1 MKTGISATSV
11 SYSLSTFFKRSLL
24 CTSVMCA
31 MGIAQAEEI
40 DSENEQQAAQQQA
53 DQEALEV
60 IEVRGIRASS
70 AKNLSIKRLSNAMVD
85 AITAEDIGK
94 FPDKNVADSLQR
106 VPGVVIQ
113 RSGGEGSTVSIR
125 GLSSDLTYTQLNGNY
140 IASSPGEPSRSFDYA
155 LLPSAMIQKVEVYKS
170 PEARIDEGGVGGTVL
185 LHTRKPLDMDAGSGL
200 AQVETTYAD
209 VTEDYEP
216 SFTGLYSW
224 KNDDENFG
232 MLVGYTSQT
241 RTNRSLSGSANGW
254 NWTGEGDGLDT
265 NGKEV
270 DNDNFSSPVKDV
282 NGNVYDNHWVPQF
295 ARANVYEEEREREG
309 LQATMQ
315 FAPTDNLEITANY
328 FRFKLGLDSTSS
340 SIDFP
345 EWNLQSGHA
354 TDVTTD
360 GSGTIITGIDYS
372 AGATGDNS
380 TINLPWI
387 RGEYTR
393 EESVSDTYDF
403 TVKYMADEFELRFT
417 AGHTEADGGPTEKY
431 ETAYYSGNGANG
443 NAAAYSGWD
452 ISGQDMNIYLD
463 PNMIDNLQNGIG
475 GGTDPGSS
483 NSSFVTS
490 AMEEDYAQIDLDYDL
505 DYSIF
510 TMVRVG
516 TKYRNAEIHRET
528 RNTFYLDP
536 EFDIEAGEASE
547 GGITRDDSYQWNG
560 GMPAASLVMND
571 SSLGMLPGGFN
582 TNIFPSMN
590 WNSYANYLN
599 DNFVRYTRIEDN
611 FVYDVEEE
619 IFSSYVQFD
628 FQGESFRG
636 NFGARY
642 VETTTTGASTDI
654 YVFKLDSYDDDE
666 NEINDTEDEWFLIE
680 QENSYYNFLPSFNIS
695 YDLTDEI
702 IIRGAIAEVMSRPD
716 YSTLGAQERLTWV
729 SDEWAADRSGQNVE
743 PGWSGSGGNKN
754 LKPFESFQQ
763 DLSIEYYYADAS
775 AMGIAFFNK
784 SVDNFVVPITMD
796 VSRDTPAYEVT
807 IKGVTSVVGGDN
819 QLIEDYSTS
828 GNGSNATSRGIE
840 VFIQHSFDNGF
851 GVNSNYTYNDASEAD
866 IIVDGE
872 KVGTSEL
879 IGSAE
884 FQFNFSAY
892 FENDEF
898 SVRASYNLRGDE
910 VRGIQNGMTVYNA
923 EYDQVDVN
931 ASYQVTE
938 NLVFTASVINLLE
951 EESYTFLGDDT
962 EDRFLSNSYS
972 GRRMYA
978 GMTYNF

>member
-1 MKTGISATSV
+1 MKTHSNLPTKSKFKM
-11 SYSLSTFFKRSLL
+11 SLI
-24 CTSVMCA
+24 CA
-31 MGIAQAEEI
+31 AVLNVFTAQAFAVEDEAGQNEPTSF
-40 DSENEQQAAQQQA
+40 SEATKLS
-53 DQEALEV
+53 DVEV
-60 IEVRGIRASS
+60 IEVRGIRGSTE
-70 AKNLSIKRLSNAMVD
+70 KNLSIKRLSNAMVD

-113 RSGGEGSTVSIR
+113 RDGGEGSTVSIR

-155 LLPSAMIQKVEVYKS
+155 LLPAAMIETVEVYKS

-185 LHTRKPLDMDAGSGL
+185 LKSRTPLNMDNGGIF
-200 AQVETTYAD
+200 QVETTYAD

-224 KNDDENFG
+224 KNDDEDFG
-232 MLVGYTSQT
+232 MLLGYTSQT
-241 RTNRSLSGSANGW
+241 RTNRSMSGSVQGW
-254 NWTGEGDGLDT
+254 NWTGEGTG
-265 NGKEV
+265 N
-270 DNDNFSSPVKDV
+270 DV
-282 NGNVYDNHWVPQF
+282 NGNTVENDSFSAPVVDVDGNSYDNHWVPQVV
-295 ARANVYEEEREREG
+295 RANVYEEEREREG
-309 LQATMQ
+309 IQATMQ
-315 FAPTDNLEITANY
+315 YAPTDNIEITANY
-328 FRFKLGLDSTSS
+328 FRFKLGLNSTSS

-354 TDVTTD
+354 TNVTTD
-360 GSGTIITGIDYS
+360 DSGTIITGIDYG

-380 TINLPWI
+380 TIDLPWI

-393 EESVSDTYDF
+393 EESISDTYDF
-403 TVKYMADEFELRFT
+403 NVKYMGDEFELRFT

-431 ETAYYSGNGANG
+431 ETAYYSGNSANG
-443 NAAAYSGWD
+443 TNAASFGGWD
-452 ISGQDMNIYLD
+452 ISNQDMSIYLD
-463 PNMIDNLQNGIG
+463 PNMITNLHSGIG

-490 AMEEDYAQIDLDYDL
+490 EMEEDYVQLDLDHYI
-505 DYSIF
+505 DYGIL

-516 TKYRNAEIHRET
+516 TKYRNSKIHRDT

-536 EFDIEAGEASE
+536 DFDIEAGEASE
-547 GGITRDDSYQWNG
+547 DGITRDDSYQWNG
-560 GMPAASLVMND
+560 GMPPASDVILDNSV
-571 SSLGMLPGGFN
+571 GTLPGGFH
-582 TNIFPSMN
+582 TNIFPAMN
-590 WNSYANYLN
+590 WNAYSSYLN
-599 DNFVRYTRIEDN
+599 DNYVQYTRVEDN

-619 IFSSYVQFD
+619 IFSSYIQFD
-628 FQGESFRG
+628 FEGDDFRG
-636 NFGARY
+636 NFGTRY
-642 VETTTTGASTDI
+642 VQTTTMGSSTDI
-654 YVFKLDSYDDDE
+654 YVFQLDSYDDDE
-666 NEINDTEDEWFLIE
+666 NEINDTEDEWFLVE
-680 QENSYYNFLPSFNIS
+680 QENTYYNFLPSFNIS
-695 YDLTDEI
+695 YDLTDDI
-702 IIRGAIAEVMSRPD
+702 IIRAAVAEVMSRPD
-716 YSTLGAQERLTWV
+716 YSTLGGQERLTWT
-729 SDEWAADRSGQNVE
+729 SDEWAADRSGQNVD
-743 PGWSGSGGNKN
+743 PGWSGYGGNKN

-763 DLSIEYYYADAS
+763 DISLEYYYGNGS

-784 SVDNFVVPITMD
+784 SVDNFVVPLVMD
-796 VSRDTPAYEVT
+796 VYRDTPEYEVT
-807 IKGVTSVVGGDN
+807 IKGVTSTVGGDN

-828 GNGSNATSRGIE
+828 GNGSDATSRGIE
-840 VFIQHSFDNGF
+840 VFLQHSFESGF
-851 GVNSNYTYNDASEAD
+851 GISTNYTYNDASESD
-866 IIVDGE
+866 VMVDGE
-872 KVGTSEL
+872 KVATSKL
-879 IGSAE
+879 IGSAD

-892 FENDEF
+892 FENDDF

-910 VRGIQNGMTVYNA
+910 VRGIQNGMNVYNA

-931 ASYQVTE
+931 GSYQLSE